1 MKVERVKMNSAG
13 ARALLQSAGPALE
26 PHATRIAAS
35 ANAGI
40 TEGTGFEVRAEVG
53 PNRARYSVGTTD
65 FASRRH
71 NGRTNAL
78 LKGM

>member
-1 MKVERVKMNSAG
+1 MKVEKVKMNSPG
-13 ARALLQSAGPALE
+13 ARTLLQSAGPALE

-40 TEGTGFEVRAEVG
+40 TEGTGFEIRAEVG

-71 NGRTNAL
+71 NAKTNAL
-78 LKGM
+78 LKGL